1 MATTTDRTPARTAHA
16 PTPTKGRPNA
26 HRGQDEYRGK
36 LHAAK
41 HAKPLPV
48 QSRRRGFVRG
58 FVDCHLAGL
67 LALLVVVALLT
78 VGGIYAR

>member
-1 MATTTDRTPARTAHA
+1 MTTTERNQASPTHA
-16 PTPTKGRPNA
+16 PAPIKSRFNA

-67 LALLVVVALLT
+67 LAMLVVVALLT
-78 VGGIYAR
+78 VGGLTHA